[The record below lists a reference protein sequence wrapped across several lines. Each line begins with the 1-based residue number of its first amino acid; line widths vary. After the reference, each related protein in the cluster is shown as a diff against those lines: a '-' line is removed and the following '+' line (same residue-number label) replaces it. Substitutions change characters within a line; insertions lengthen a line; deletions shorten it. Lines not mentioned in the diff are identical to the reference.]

1 MRHTS
6 TLLLA
11 AAALA
16 LALPAVAKPA
26 FVQKAKDHG
35 IGDAKCVTCHVKMGA
50 KDLNENGKF
59 AKAHMKDGEP
69 DWVAF
74 KKNMK

>member
-1 MRHTS
+1 
-6 TLLLA
+6 
-11 AAALA
+11 
-16 LALPAVAKPA
+16 
-26 FVQKAKDHG
+26 
-35 IGDAKCVTCHVKMGA
+35 MGA